1 MNAAP
6 TTGSKAALSCHICPK
21 KPDFSDISHLLTHVA
36 SKGHLSNYFKMKVK
50 ADEDPVAKRTLDYYD
65 AWYDE
70 NNLQELLRERMA
82 LKDRKKGGASAG
94 TSRRPSTGEL

>member
-1 MNAAP
+1 MRSLCTFDPRP
-6 TTGSKAALSCHICPK
+6 TPGL
-21 KPDFSDISHLLTHVA
+21 KPSSPASSNPFRARRHHERSTHDA
-36 SKGHLSNYFKMKVK
+36 
-50 ADEDPVAKRTLDYYD
+50 LDYYD